1 MSTTDQ
7 ADTER
12 AKMARRRR
20 YLAIA
25 LLVGAA
31 WYGVTRYLDHREAQR
46 QARIGACEAAKRS
59 VHQAW
64 YRYLSG
70 LLLHQMEQFLETE
83 HEKRDHDGTQRNLD
97 EIKATKPP
105 GKPTVEDLKVL
116 RALAAKWPDVE
127 SPGFAALEAQLAVCA
142 PE

>member
-1 MSTTDQ
+1 MTDQ

-25 LLVGAA
+25 LLVGVG
-31 WYGVTRYLDHREAQR
+31 WYGFSRYLDHQAAQR
-46 QARIGACEAAKRS
+46 EARIGACEAAKRY
-59 VHQAW
+59 VNRAW
-64 YRYLSG
+64 YRYLTG
-70 LLLHQMEQFLETE
+70 LTLHQMEQYIETDDD
-83 HEKRDHDGTQRNLD
+83 KRDHDGTQRNVD
-97 EIKATKPP
+97 EIDATKPP
-105 GKPTVEDLKVL
+105 DKPTVEDLKVL

-127 SPGFAALEAQLAVCA
+127 APDFAALEAKLAVCA